1 MKLDARITP
10 WILPRLSATIP
21 TSIWPAGAGE
31 RPIARDLAI
40 CLLQTDLVDEA
51 DLQSARDETELCKL
65 ALTRWWSGHARGL
78 SLFRLQPSIQTT
90 RNIGHYGSL
99 ADAAFCL
106 DTEDRFPLLT
116 MESTI
121 SHLEEE
127 RYGLGQTVLA
137 LLYDALA
144 YLPYTLS
151 PDTVFGLAQYYY
163 WQGEADE
170 VAFANVSIE
179 YEESGASSVEQFLS
193 EYEVFR
199 KADFFRNIPDWLV
212 WPKRVCSRKQALRAA
227 ETSLTRDVIAA
238 CDSVS
243 AWGQR
248 PEFIRRA
255 DISACH
261 IDSAVDPICATMALA
276 WSDNDAT
283 TRVIDDAFSM
293 FMQGES
299 TEMVTV
305 SELALDVRSV
315 KKRLAA
321 MEEMLGLARRV
332 EELILLIGART

>member
-1 MKLDARITP
+1 MKLDARTTP
-10 WILPRLSATIP
+10 WILPRLSTAIP
-21 TSIWPAGAGE
+21 TAIWPAGAGE

-51 DLQSARDETELCKL
+51 DLQTARDETELCKV
-65 ALTRWWSGHARGL
+65 ALSRWWNEHAHGL
-78 SLFRLQPSIQTT
+78 NLFRLQPSIQTT
-90 RNIGHYGSL
+90 RDIGHYGST

-106 DTEDRFPLLT
+106 DIEDRFPLLT
-116 MESTI
+116 MERAI

-127 RYGLGQTVLA
+127 RHGLGQTVLA

-151 PDTVFGLAQYYY
+151 PNTVFGLAQYHY

-170 VAFANVSIE
+170 VAFANISFE
-179 YEESGASSVEQFLS
+179 YEESGASSVEQFLAD
-193 EYEVFR
+193 YEVFR
-199 KADFFRNIPDWLV
+199 RADFFRNIPDWLV
-212 WPKRVCSRKQALRAA
+212 TPKRVCSRKQALHAA
-227 ETSLTRDVIAA
+227 ETSLTREVIAA
-238 CDSVS
+238 CDSIS

-248 PEFIRRA
+248 PEFVRRA
-255 DISACH
+255 DIGACR
-261 IDSAVDPICATMALA
+261 IDALVDPISATMALA
-276 WSDNDAT
+276 WSDDDAT

-299 TEMVTV
+299 TEMVTA
-305 SELALDVRSV
+305 SELSLDVRSV